1 MHLASTLK
9 TETCVSGG
17 SAPIPLKRE
26 HMGVGDISESVV
38 RHPQAWCLKDPG
50 RRGSMG
56 HPLAGTREGQRTTRA
71 SRPVED
77 AAGEGIGEADP
88 CSLISSS
95 CLCTAFLPTTQ
106 HSLQGSQTRSSNLG
120 FKSRGLWVF
129 FNTITCV
136 VHEQNCC
143 HQ

>member
-1 MHLASTLK
+1 M
-9 TETCVSGG
+9 SGG

-88 CSLISSS
+88 CSLTLHCFPSHHPAFSSR
-95 CLCTAFLPTTQ
+95 Q
-106 HSLQGSQTRSSNLG
+106 SNM
-120 FKSRGLWVF
+120 V
-129 FNTITCV
+129 
-136 VHEQNCC
+136 Q
-143 HQ
+143 